1 MLNHP
6 IATSMTLEHLPV
18 DGIVLVA
25 AGLMV
30 IGVLFVG
37 SSDRLRVP
45 AALLSLGVG
54 IVFGSDVLGL
64 VDMSDM
70 ALVRDLSVVALMIIL
85 FEGGLTTK
93 PSVLRESGVPGFVLA
108 NVGVLVTAGITA
120 VGTELLFSPGW
131 ETSLIIGAVVA
142 STDAAVVFDLV
153 RRAPIPKRLAGILE
167 VESGVNDPFAILL
180 TIGLI
185 EITRSQPSAAEWLL
199 FGARQLVGGL
209 AIGLLGGWLGS
220 KFLSIRLRSSGLYPL
235 LAMGM
240 AGLTFAV
247 AAALSSSGFLAV
259 YICGLVIGA
268 KAPRHRREIRSFHS
282 SLANGADI
290 TLFLLLGLL
299 VFPSELPQVAIPGL
313 VVTAVLL
320 FVARP
325 VAVALAMLPFGLNWK
340 EKTLLSWAGLRGA
353 LPIVLATFPATAGV
367 ASGDR
372 IFNIVFFVVIASA
385 LLQGT
390 TVEPLAKWLGLA
402 VTRPAWESVAEA
414 LPLEDVDLDLIEIAV
429 TSELALVGT
438 RLGDYPPPPGML
450 VTIVVRDHRVT
461 IPDPDTIVMAGDFL
475 VLAVDHGVARV
486 SEATAWARGE
496 GGARPEVQGDDQTDV
511 A

>member
-1 MLNHP
+1 
-6 IATSMTLEHLPV
+6 MTIEHLPV

-37 SSDRLRVP
+37 ASDRLRVP

-64 VDMSDM
+64 VNVDDM
-70 ALVRDLSVVALMIIL
+70 ALVRDLSVVALVIIL

-93 PSVLRESGVPGFVLA
+93 PSVLRESGIPGFVLA
-108 NVGVLVTAGITA
+108 NVGVLVTAGVTA
-120 VGTELLFSPGW
+120 VGVQLIFDLGW
-131 ETSLIIGAVVA
+131 ETALIIGAVVA

-153 RRAPIPKRLAGILE
+153 RRTPIPRRLAGILE

-185 EITRSQPSAAEWLL
+185 EVTKSQPSAGDWFL
-199 FGARQLVGGL
+199 FGARQLIGGL
-209 AIGLLGGWLGS
+209 VIGLLGGWIGTL
-220 KFLSIRLRSSGLYPL
+220 LLRIRLRSSGLYPL

-247 AAALSSSGFLAV
+247 AATLSSSGFLAV

-268 KAPRHRREIRSFHS
+268 LAPRHRRVIRSFHS

-290 TLFLLLGLL
+290 ALFLLLGLL
-299 VFPSELPQVAIPGL
+299 VFPSQLPDVAGIAL
-313 VVTAVLL
+313 TVTAILL

-325 VAVALAMLPFGLNWK
+325 LAVVLAMTPFRMPWK
-340 EKTLLSWAGLRGA
+340 EQTLLSWAGLRGA

-367 ASGDR
+367 PAGET

-390 TVEPLAKWLGLA
+390 TVAPLVKRLGLA
-402 VTRPAWESVAEA
+402 VNKPAWQSIAEA
-414 LPLEDVDLDLIEIAV
+414 VPLDDVDVDLIEIEV
-429 TSELALVGT
+429 SPDLALVGT
-438 RLGDYPPPPGML
+438 TVGDNPPPNGML
-450 VTIVVRDHRVT
+450 ITTIIRDHRAT
-461 IPDPDTIVMAGDFL
+461 IPSADTVFAAGDFL
-475 VLAVDHGVARV
+475 VLAVERGSARV
-486 SEATAWARGE
+486 SDATAWARGE
-496 GGARPEVQGDDQTDV
+496 TKDSSEPYGA
-511 A
+511 

>member
-1 MLNHP
+1 
-6 IATSMTLEHLPV
+6 MTIEHLPV
-18 DGIVLVA
+18 DNIVLVA

-37 SSDRLRVP
+37 ASDRLRVP

-64 VDMSDM
+64 VNVDDM
-70 ALVRDLSVVALMIIL
+70 ALVRDLSVVALVIIL

-93 PSVLRESGVPGFVLA
+93 PSVLRESGIPGYVLA
-108 NVGVLVTAGITA
+108 NVGVLVTAGVTA
-120 VGTELLFSPGW
+120 VGVQLIFDLGW
-131 ETSLIIGAVVA
+131 ETALIIGAVVA

-153 RRAPIPKRLAGILE
+153 RRTPIPRRLAGILE

-185 EITRSQPSAAEWLL
+185 EVTRSQPSAGDWFL

-209 AIGLLGGWLGS
+209 VIGLLGGWIGTL
-220 KFLSIRLRSSGLYPL
+220 LLRIRLRSSGLYPL
-235 LAMGM
+235 LAMGI

-247 AAALSSSGFLAV
+247 AATLSSSGFLAV

-268 KAPRHRREIRSFHS
+268 MAPRHRRVIRSFHA

-290 TLFLLLGLL
+290 ALFLLLGLL
-299 VFPSELPQVAIPGL
+299 VFPSRLPDVAGIAL
-313 VVTAVLL
+313 TVTAILL

-325 VAVALAMLPFGLNWK
+325 LAVVLAMIPFRMSWQ
-340 EKTLLSWAGLRGA
+340 EQALLSWAGLRGA

-367 ASGDR
+367 PAGET

-390 TVEPLAKWLGLA
+390 TVAPLVKRLGLT
-402 VTRPAWESVAEA
+402 VNKPAWQSIAEA
-414 LPLEDVDLDLIEIAV
+414 VPLDDVDVDLIEIEVAPD
-429 TSELALVGT
+429 LALVGT
-438 RLGDYPPPPGML
+438 TLGANPPPGGML
-450 VTIVVRDHRVT
+450 ITTIIRDHRAT
-461 IPDPDTIVMAGDFL
+461 IPNADTVFEAGDFL
-475 VLAVDHGVARV
+475 VLAVDRGSARV
-486 SEATAWARGE
+486 SDATAWARGE
-496 GGARPEVQGDDQTDV
+496 TQDSKEPDEA
-511 A
+511 